1 MAAPTGLIAGNWKMN
16 LFHAEALQLGT
27 DLAERMDLWGRP
39 PVDYLICPPL
49 TLCGQ
54 MAAFLAPTPFKVGA
68 QDVSPLKNGPHTG
81 DVSAEHLA
89 DLGMAACI
97 VGHSERRRDH
107 KEDDALV
114 RAKAEALHRANLTS
128 IICIGETEAER
139 DAGKTIEVV
148 TRQLQVSVPETSH
161 SANTVVAYEPVWAIG
176 TGRTA
181 TVEQIEEVHNHIRQ
195 MLYDRMDFDGYAIR
209 ILYGGSVTAAN
220 ARDIL
225 FAKNVNG
232 ALVGGASLKAETFWP
247 IIEAA
252 GAVAARNLREAQ
264 QA

>member
-1 MAAPTGLIAGNWKMN
+1 M
-16 LFHAEALQLGT
+16 
-27 DLAERMDLWGRP
+27 
-39 PVDYLICPPL
+39 
-49 TLCGQ
+49 
-54 MAAFLAPTPFKVGA
+54 
-68 QDVSPLKNGPHTG
+68 
-81 DVSAEHLA
+81 
-89 DLGMAACI
+89 
-97 VGHSERRRDH
+97 
-107 KEDDALV
+107 
-114 RAKAEALHRANLTS
+114 
-128 IICIGETEAER
+128 
-139 DAGKTIEVV
+139 
-148 TRQLQVSVPETSH
+148 PETSH